1 LSTLETD
8 SFQRNLTTLTQ
19 YDIFKIKCDTN
30 FYMKKSENLR
40 VIITGAN
47 GFVAKN
53 VRNYLSK
60 NGVNLFSISRT
71 NFRTFKS
78 EKKIITSK
86 YDKIGAISQF
96 KNSDALVHLIG
107 VGRETVDATFQSV
120 NVDLTKN
127 ILNLC
132 KKAKIKKIIYISGL
146 GITKD
151 STSPYFISKYK
162 AEKEI
167 IKSGLDYTIFRASYI
182 IGKNDPLTKNLNQQ
196 IKNGTIIIPGSG
208 NYHLQP
214 IFVMDVAKVIH
225 SAITSKKFSKKIL
238 ELVGP
243 QTISYIEYVKIFKN
257 KNNVKIKK
265 IDLEKMKYEALHN
278 PKSYFGTDDLNI
290 LVGDFQGN
298 HKTLKMICGFN
309 FKKFKEVLK
318 SCSLTK

>member
-1 LSTLETD
+1 
-8 SFQRNLTTLTQ
+8 
-19 YDIFKIKCDTN
+19 
-30 FYMKKSENLR
+30 MKKSDNLR
-40 VIITGAN
+40 VVITGAN
-47 GFVAKN
+47 GFVATH

-71 NFRTFKS
+71 NFKNFKS
-78 EKKIITSK
+78 EKKIISSK
-86 YDKIGAISQF
+86 IDKINSFSQL
-96 KNSDALVHLIG
+96 KNCDALVHLIG
-107 VGRETVDATFQSV
+107 IGRQTTDTNFQSV
-120 NVDLTKN
+120 NVDLTKS
-127 ILNLC
+127 IIKLC
-132 KKAKIKKIIYISGL
+132 KKAKIRKIIYISGL
-146 GITKD
+146 GVAKD

-182 IGKNDPLTKNLNQQ
+182 IGKNDPLTKNLNRQ

-243 QTISYIEYVKIFKN
+243 ETISYKDYVRIFKN
-257 KNNVKIKK
+257 KNKVKIKK
-265 IDLEKMKYEALHN
+265 IDLEKMYYDALHN

-290 LVGDFQGN
+290 MIGDFQGN
-298 HKTLKMICGFN
+298 HQKLKRISGFN
-309 FKKFKEVLK
+309 FKKFKEILK
-318 SCSLTK
+318 SRSLAQ